1 MALQAPRLHLRRL
14 SPSSATTLLDNGGS
28 TLGFIYLLLYGDGI
42 AARWGCYF
50 GGIQAAFKTVFLQ
63 RRMDPTTG
71 PGALNISMLSGNVS
85 WWTPIIVA
93 TSQILKT
100 QHQKPEI
107 YFNSLYGKKLPNSKY
122 KVLFSLFEAVARRTA
137 ENLSRFR
144 LGAYLGNFSD
154 RLLNKIISSWWFS
167 FLCYTENLG
176 SRPCT
181 LSY

>member
-85 WWTPIIVA
+85 
-93 TSQILKT
+93 
-100 QHQKPEI
+100 
-107 YFNSLYGKKLPNSKY
+107 
-122 KVLFSLFEAVARRTA
+122 
-137 ENLSRFR
+137 
-144 LGAYLGNFSD
+144 
-154 RLLNKIISSWWFS
+154 
-167 FLCYTENLG
+167 
-176 SRPCT
+176 
-181 LSY
+181 